1 MKMLFQLAWRNIW
14 RHPARSGVLLAAVTA
29 GLWAGVVTVG
39 TMNGM
44 LNQRVDYL
52 IESEITH
59 VQIHHPEYRTE
70 RRPGDYIPHSEAIK
84 TWLNDHEMVKSW
96 SPRVLAEGMLQSPVK
111 SSGVRI
117 RGLNTE
123 SENRTTTFHEN
134 LADGEYLPDSLRNPV
149 MIGEAM
155 AEEHNLQ
162 IGNRVVLTFEDISG
176 DLTSAAFNISGLFR
190 SASADY
196 DRMTVLV
203 KDSDFI
209 PLLGDDNITHEIA
222 VLLYDADN
230 ARVMADALNE
240 RFEGIEARTWT
251 EVSPELSTIIQ
262 LGGLMLYIV
271 TIVIM
276 AALAFG
282 ILNTMLMALFERM
295 REIGM
300 LMSIGMS
307 RFRIFMMIVFEAVML
322 TLAGAGAGLLL
333 AGLSV
338 GYLSER
344 GINFSQFAEGIAEI
358 GWDPIVYPVL
368 TTNEYLVILTVVI
381 VITLAAALYPA
392 IKAIRINPLEAG
404 RA

>member
-70 RRPGDYIPHSEAIK
+70 RRPGDYIPDSEAIES
-84 TWLNDHEMVKSW
+84 WLNDHEMVKSW

-117 RGLNTE
+117 RGLNIE
-123 SENRTTTFHEN
+123 KENRTTTFHEN
-134 LADGEYLPDSLRNPV
+134 LADGEYLPDSVRNPV

-155 AEEHNLQ
+155 AEEHNLR

-307 RFRIFMMIVFEAVML
+307 RFRIFMMILFEAVML

-392 IKAIRINPLEAG
+392 IKAIRIKPLEAG